1 MRNGNIQLDILK
13 KDFEALIQQERNKKF
28 TSNKK
33 SAINE
38 SMYDSAMSTE
48 SRAYTQG
55 GSIVQE
61 QYSLQKDV
69 RAMFGRTG
77 INTHSISEHPDFAHL
92 DDDISIKYQY
102 ICPLFVDIIGST
114 SLSLKY
120 DLEFIYTLKN
130 AVIRTCIEVIRAFD
144 GYVHR
149 IMGDAVLGFF
159 GSSNISKKQSS
170 LDCLDASVMI
180 SLILEK
186 IIQPWIAKQKVSF
199 EDSLDFGFRIGC
211 NFGDDH
217 NVLWANYG
225 FGNVGEISPT
235 GFPIDLAAKLQGL
248 AAKNKIMLGQ
258 DLLELINFPENF
270 SEVKTKQKTDASGVK
285 TTVRVPYVTPN
296 YTNRDGQKIN
306 YLMRSLDIKKYIAGF
321 PLSTSVKKSFCD
333 FVIPNPAVTVSVK
346 LGLPNGQSVDFY
358 KNHQVIQKQSS
369 IQINVRVLHDNTLL
383 FPLTLSFEK
392 LNQLGFNNEAEL
404 TSQEKL
410 DEVVDHTIHL
420 PQSSRNQQKFTVKN
434 FERDCI
440 FSGIHQVTCKITNK
454 NGHLIFR
461 DVVNVPID

>member
-1 MRNGNIQLDILK
+1 MRRNNNQLDILK
-13 KDFEALIQQERNKKF
+13 RDFETLIQQERNKKF
-28 TSNKK
+28 TSIKK
-33 SAINE
+33 TAINE
-38 SMYDSAMSTE
+38 NAYDSALSIE
-48 SRAYTQG
+48 SRDYTQD
-55 GSIVQE
+55 SSVVQD
-61 QYSLQKDV
+61 QYSLQKNI

-77 INTHSISEHPDFAHL
+77 INTQSISEHPDFAHL
-92 DDDISIKYQY
+92 KDDISIKYQY

-120 DLEFIYTLKN
+120 DLKFIYILKN

-159 GSSNISKKQSS
+159 GRSNISKKQSC

-180 SLILEK
+180 SLVLEK
-186 IIQPWIAKQKVSF
+186 IIRPWIAQQEVNF
-199 EDSLDFGFRIGC
+199 EDSQDFGFRIGC
-211 NFGDDH
+211 NFGDDD

-225 FGNVGEISPT
+225 FGDVGEISPT

-248 AAKNKIMLGQ
+248 AAKNKVMIGQ
-258 DLLELINFPENF
+258 DLLELINFPKNF
-270 SEVKTKQKTDASGVK
+270 SEIKTKQKTDAGGIK
-285 TTVRVPYVTPN
+285 TTIPVPYVTPN
-296 YTNRDGQKIN
+296 YTNIDGQKIN
-306 YLMRSLDIKKYIAGF
+306 YLMRSLNIEKYTAGF
-321 PLSTSVKKSFCD
+321 PLSALVKRSFCN
-333 FVIPNPAVTVSVK
+333 FIIPNTLVTVDVK
-346 LGLPNGQSVDFY
+346 LSLPNGQSVDFY
-358 KNHQVIQKQSS
+358 KNRQFIQKHSS
-369 IQINVRVLHDNTLL
+369 IQIDVKVIHDSTLL

-392 LNQLGFNNEAEL
+392 LNQLGFNNEIEL
-404 TSQEKL
+404 ESEERL
-410 DEVVDHTIHL
+410 DETVNHTIYL
-420 PQSSRNQQKFTVKN
+420 PQSPRNTHGFTVKR